1 MKTGTNR
8 MEDGIMKKSLVF
20 AVALFTLAAC
30 TWESSIDTP
39 AGNMIVTA
47 RTETS
52 AITRTI
58 IEGETHVYWEPGDE
72 IKVFAGGNSGKFIT
86 YISASSSI
94 AEFHGALNVDE
105 GADIWAV
112 YPFSQDAVFSGE
124 TITTALPS
132 KQVARSGSFGKD
144 MNLAI
149 AHSTTSDLQF
159 FNVGGGVRFSLLQDG
174 ITEVVLE
181 GLKGEALAGK
191 VKVGFKDGKPIIQ
204 EVTDGKTSITITP
217 PNGEAFKKNAW
228 YYIVAIPGALENGF
242 TFHFKKASD
251 PSLVIPSSVYPKTVT
266 IKRGIYG
273 VLTYVDKGMN
283 QTVSEDAITF
293 QDPLVKSIVV
303 KYFDTNNDG
312 ELSYHEAAVV
322 ISFLVDEIGTR
333 ADDGKESIFAGT
345 GITSFDEMIY
355 FTGLTRID
363 DSAFAGCT
371 ELTSVTIPENI
382 ESIGD
387 NAFNGCTGLEFITI
401 TAETPPTIG
410 TDAFA
415 NTGDC
420 PIIVPQGAE
429 EDYVEAWSEYE
440 DRIQT
445 THYPEPEAI
454 DLGLPSG
461 LKWASFNLGATKP
474 EEYGDYFAW
483 GETEPKDAYSW
494 SNYKWCID
502 GNNYAITKYCTDS
515 QYGYNGFTDGETIL
529 NPEDDAAYANLG
541 REWRM
546 PMDAEWA
553 ELLSQ
558 CSLEWT
564 TLNGVNGYRV
574 TGPNGNSIFLP
585 AAGSI
590 LNASVY
596 SAESYCFFWS
606 SSLDVPTPD
615 SAMLAYFGS
624 NEKGRDDASRYGGTP
639 IRAVYGDLIII
650 PVESVSIDKTEL
662 ELVVGESSD
671 LVATLF
677 PDNATIKDVI
687 WSSNDD
693 AVASVSSR
701 GNVMGMMAGSAV
713 ISVTTIDGG
722 KTATCSVTVKK
733 YPAPEI
739 IDMGL
744 SVKWASFN
752 LGASKPEEYGD
763 YYAWGETDPYY
774 YSLNP
779 LICKEGKENGYDWS
793 SYKWCMGNPQTLT
806 KYCTNPSYGYN
817 GFTDSKTVLDL
828 EDDAAHV
835 NLGEKWRIPTQDQWA
850 ELLDKCTWNWT
861 QENGVNGWMVTSKLN
876 GNFFFL
882 PAAGILDRTNLF
894 DDGQFGC
901 FWSSSLCV
909 DDADHLYDAWSVAGY
924 SNGMGWEGDFRCGGI
939 PVRPVYGDPV
949 SIPVE
954 SVSIDK
960 TELELA
966 VRIKMTLVAS
976 VLPSYATDKSVSWSS
991 SNESVATVSSTGVV
1005 TGIGVGTA
1013 VITVKTNDGGK
1024 IATCYITV
1032 SESTIPVPEAIDL
1045 DLPSGLKWASFNL
1058 GASKPEE
1065 YGDYYAWGEI
1075 EPYYICQDPLTWKLG
1090 KDAGYAWSSY
1100 KWCMGAIDTMIK
1112 YCSNSIYG
1120 YNGFTDDKTIL
1131 DLEDDAAY
1139 VNLGGKWRMPTD
1151 DEWTELMDNCT
1162 WTWTTLNGVTGRRVT
1177 SRNGNSI
1184 FLPAAGFRDKTSIDD
1199 VSFVGLYRSSS
1210 LYTDIP
1216 LCAWFVDFHSD
1227 EVFKSYFSHCS
1238 GLSVRPVYAE

>member
-8 MEDGIMKKSLVF
+8 MEDGIMKKSLFF
-20 AVALFTLAAC
+20 AAALFTLAAC
-30 TWESSIDTP
+30 TREASIDTS
-39 AGNMIVTA
+39 AGNMIITA
-47 RTETS
+47 RTETP
-52 AITRTI
+52 ANTRTI
-58 IEGETHVYWEPGDE
+58 VEGETHVYWEPGDE
-72 IKVFAGGNSGKFIT
+72 IKVFAGGSSGKFIT
-86 YISASSSI
+86 YITASSST

-105 GADIWAV
+105 GDDIWAV
-112 YPFSQDAVFSGE
+112 YPYSQDAVFSSE
-124 TITTALPS
+124 TITTVLPS

-159 FNVGGGVRFSLLQDG
+159 FNVGGGVRFSLSQDG

-273 VLTYVDKGMN
+273 VLTYVDKGMD
-283 QTVSEDAITF
+283 QTVSDDAISF

-333 ADDGKESIFAGT
+333 ANDGKESIFAGT
-345 GITSFDEMIY
+345 GITSFDEMVY

-387 NAFNGCTGLEFITI
+387 NAFNGCTGLESITI

-420 PIIVPQGAE
+420 PIIVP
-429 EDYVEAWSEYE
+429 EDAVEQYVVAWNEYE
-440 DRIQT
+440 ERIHT
-445 THYPEPEAI
+445 KRYEEPEAI

-483 GETEPKDAYSW
+483 GETEPKDTYSW
-494 SNYKWCID
+494 STYKWCMN

-515 QYGYNGFTDGETIL
+515 QYGYDGFTDSETIL
-529 NPEDDAAYANLG
+529 NPEDDAAHVNLG
-541 REWRM
+541 GEWRM

-590 LNASVY
+590 LNTSVY

-639 IRAVYGDLIII
+639 IRAVYGDLVII
-650 PVESVSIDKTEL
+650 PVESVSINKTEL

-671 LVATLF
+671 LVATVF
-677 PDNATIKDVI
+677 PDNATTKDVI
-687 WSSNDD
+687 WSSSDD

-722 KTATCSVTVKK
+722 KTATCKVTVK
-733 YPAPEI
+733 E
-739 IDMGL
+739 
-744 SVKWASFN
+744 
-752 LGASKPEEYGD
+752 
-763 YYAWGETDPYY
+763 
-774 YSLNP
+774 
-779 LICKEGKENGYDWS
+779 
-793 SYKWCMGNPQTLT
+793 
-806 KYCTNPSYGYN
+806 
-817 GFTDSKTVLDL
+817 
-828 EDDAAHV
+828 
-835 NLGEKWRIPTQDQWA
+835 
-850 ELLDKCTWNWT
+850 
-861 QENGVNGWMVTSKLN
+861 
-876 GNFFFL
+876 
-882 PAAGILDRTNLF
+882 
-894 DDGQFGC
+894 
-901 FWSSSLCV
+901 SSS
-909 DDADHLYDAWSVAGY
+909 S
-924 SNGMGWEGDFRCGGI
+924 
-939 PVRPVYGDPV
+939 
-949 SIPVE
+949 
-954 SVSIDK
+954 
-960 TELELA
+960 
-966 VRIKMTLVAS
+966 TL
-976 VLPSYATDKSVSWSS
+976 P
-991 SNESVATVSSTGVV
+991 
-1005 TGIGVGTA
+1005 I
-1013 VITVKTNDGGK
+1013 
-1024 IATCYITV
+1024 
-1032 SESTIPVPEAIDL
+1032 PEAVDL
-1045 DLPSGLKWASFNL
+1045 GLPSGLKWASFNL
-1058 GASKPEE
+1058 GASIPEE
-1065 YGDYYAWGEI
+1065 SGDYYAWGET
-1075 EPYYICQDPLTWKLG
+1075 EPYYSCLDPLTWKEG
-1090 KDAGYAWSSY
+1090 KEAGYYWPSY
-1100 KWCMGAIDTMIK
+1100 KWCMGVESTLTK
-1112 YCSNSIYG
+1112 YCTDAEYG
-1120 YNGFTDDKTIL
+1120 YDGFTDGLTVIEP
-1131 DLEDDAAY
+1131 EDDAACMA
-1139 VNLGGKWRMPTD
+1139 LGEGWRTPTND
-1151 DEWTELMDNCT
+1151 AFTELRESCTWEWTSR
-1162 WTWTTLNGVTGRRVT
+1162 NGIKGYRIVGP
-1177 SRNGNSI
+1177 NGNSI
-1184 FLPAAGFRDKTSIDD
+1184 FLPVTGKFSGTLFSSNSAGY
-1199 VSFVGLYRSSS
+1199 YRLSS
-1210 LYTDIP
+1210 LNTSNPQTSYYVCFTSRLI
-1216 LCAWFVDFHSD
+1216 VDTS
-1227 EVFKSYFSHCS
+1227 SRCS
-1238 GLSVRPVYAE
+1238 GLAVRPVYAE